1 MHGEAQI
8 TSPVLLFDLIYPDV
22 PICLYF
28 RYLSFLTTEILSV
41 EITNGCE
48 GVVPCYLM
56 NCFINYFHHRLATA

>member
-8 TSPVLLFDLIYPDV
+8 TSLVLLFDLIYPDMV
-22 PICLYF
+22 VCLYF

-48 GVVPCYLM
+48 GVLCFLT
-56 NCFINYFHHRLATA
+56 NCFVNYFHHDLATA